1 MKRLPLLSTALAAT
15 LVVAALLAPRAWGT
29 EKIGEQEKL
38 ACTVCHD
45 KPGSRLLTDKG
56 KYYETARTLAG
67 FDELRAN
74 FGACTTCHVSKPG
87 SKKLTRQGKQFQE
100 LVGNMD
106 GLAAW
111 MKENHPAPPKTDG

>member
-1 MKRLPLLSTALAAT
+1 MRRLPLLVTATAAALAA
-15 LVVAALLAPRAWGT
+15 AALLVPAARGT
-29 EKIGEQEKL
+29 DRIGEQEKV

-45 KPGSRLLTDKG
+45 KPGSKLLTDKG

-67 FDELRAN
+67 FDELKAN

-100 LVGNMD
+100 LVGDME
-106 GLAAW
+106 GLKAW
-111 MKENHPAPPKTDG
+111 MKEHHPAPPKSDG